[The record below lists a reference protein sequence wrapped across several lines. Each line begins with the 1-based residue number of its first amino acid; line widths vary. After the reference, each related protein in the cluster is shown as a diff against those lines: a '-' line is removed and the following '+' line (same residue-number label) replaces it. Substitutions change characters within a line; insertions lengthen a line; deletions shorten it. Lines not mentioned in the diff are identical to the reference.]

1 MSDNRSVVAASEPAQ
16 NILAAMEKLRRSR
29 DDDPLSRWERE
40 VTSDSRDWANAYIRN
55 GMLELENVKSLV
67 NDILTG
73 PSDVWAKG
81 QLLTAIAD
89 ADWNFRKAMQ

>member
-1 MSDNRSVVAASEPAQ
+1 MSDNRSVVAASEPAL
-16 NILAAMEKLRRSR
+16 ISLAAMEKLRR
-29 DDDPLSRWERE
+29 
-40 VTSDSRDWANAYIRN
+40 YIRN

-89 ADWNFRKAMQ
+89 AEWNFRKAMQ